1 MIMTYSENAMSVIL
15 LCSYLGI
22 EKNDSLKPFSLGE
35 WNLFLDDILKVKEE
49 PSIVFSDDSSWKERL
64 HYSDGQIERING
76 LISRGARVAFEL
88 DRLEK
93 KGIKVVTLVDSDYP
107 VLLRRKLKKK
117 TPPLL
122 FYAGNLELAKKIGIA
137 VVGSRNADDE
147 CIGFTKRLVEKAS
160 GEKLIVYSGGA
171 RGIDSISETTALNSG
186 GAVVSFVAGSLLSK
200 IKKQETIRSIM
211 EGRLLLFSDVKPDAG
226 FSAAR
231 AMNRNKYIYAS
242 AYGAFVIESDYNK
255 GGTWNGAMESIRN
268 GYTKT
273 LVWNNTKYCGN
284 QKLIENGGTAFEM
297 TEESIYSVVTK
308 KQSGFEQLDLFGSN
322 VCADDSEEVSRLD
335 DDGKQRNKDDIYNM
349 IKMLLVEYVGVG
361 RRLEEISGNFNIV
374 EQQMSIWLDCL
385 CHDRLVV
392 CEKGIYKKL

>member
-1 MIMTYSENAMSVIL
+1 MTYSENAMSVIL

-93 KGIKVVTLVDSDYP
+93 RGIKVVTLVDSDYP

-186 GAVVSFVAGSLLSK
+186 GAVVSFVADSLLSK
-200 IKKQETIRSIM
+200 IKKQETIRSI
-211 EGRLLLFSDVKPDAG
+211 
-226 FSAAR
+226 
-231 AMNRNKYIYAS
+231 I
-242 AYGAFVIESDYNK
+242 
-255 GGTWNGAMESIRN
+255 
-268 GYTKT
+268 
-273 LVWNNTKYCGN
+273 
-284 QKLIENGGTAFEM
+284 
-297 TEESIYSVVTK
+297 
-308 KQSGFEQLDLFGSN
+308 
-322 VCADDSEEVSRLD
+322 
-335 DDGKQRNKDDIYNM
+335 
-349 IKMLLVEYVGVG
+349 
-361 RRLEEISGNFNIV
+361 
-374 EQQMSIWLDCL
+374 
-385 CHDRLVV
+385 
-392 CEKGIYKKL
+392 

>member
-1 MIMTYSENAMSVIL
+1 MAYSENAMSVIL

-22 EKNDSLKPFSLGE
+22 DKNDSLKPFSLGE
-35 WNLFLDDILKVKEE
+35 WNLFMDDIVKIKEE
-49 PSIVFSDDSSWKERL
+49 LSIVFSNDSSWKEKL
-64 HYSDGQIERING
+64 HYSDEQLERING

-88 DRLEK
+88 DSLEK
-93 KGIKVVTLVDSDYP
+93 KGIKVVTLVDGDYP

-117 TPPLL
+117 TPPVL

-147 CIGFTKRLVEKAS
+147 CIEFTRRLVEKAS
-160 GEKLIVYSGGA
+160 KEKLIVYSGGA
-171 RGIDSISETTALNSG
+171 RGVDSISEITALNSG
-186 GAVVSFVAGSLLSK
+186 SAVVSFVADSLLSK
-200 IKKQETIRSIM
+200 IKKQETIKSIM

-273 LVWNNTKYCGN
+273 FVWNNKKYNGN
-284 QKLIENGGTAFEM
+284 QKLIENGGTAFEI
-297 TEESIYSVVTK
+297 TEESVYSVITK
-308 KQSGFEQLDLFGSN
+308 KQDRFEQLDLFKS
-322 VCADDSEEVSRLD
+322 CACEDNIREKEDLADAEE
-335 DDGKQRNKDDIYNM
+335 QRHKNDIYNM
-349 IKMLLVEYVGVG
+349 VKMLLVEYVEVG
-361 RRLEEISGNFNIV
+361 KKLEEISSNFNIV
-374 EQQMSIWLDCL
+374 EEQMSIWLDCL
-385 CHDRLVV
+385 CHDQLVV
-392 CEKGIYKKL
+392 YEKGLYKKI

>member
-1 MIMTYSENAMSVIL
+1 MTYSENAMSVIL

-186 GAVVSFVAGSLLSK
+186 GAVVSFVADSLLSK
-200 IKKQETIRSIM
+200 SRKLFVVLWKEGCCCFQMLNLMRDFRQQE
-211 EGRLLLFSDVKPDAG
+211 P
-226 FSAAR
+226 
-231 AMNRNKYIYAS
+231 
-242 AYGAFVIESDYNK
+242 
-255 GGTWNGAMESIRN
+255 
-268 GYTKT
+268 
-273 LVWNNTKYCGN
+273 
-284 QKLIENGGTAFEM
+284 
-297 TEESIYSVVTK
+297 
-308 KQSGFEQLDLFGSN
+308 
-322 VCADDSEEVSRLD
+322 
-335 DDGKQRNKDDIYNM
+335 
-349 IKMLLVEYVGVG
+349 
-361 RRLEEISGNFNIV
+361 
-374 EQQMSIWLDCL
+374 
-385 CHDRLVV
+385 
-392 CEKGIYKKL
+392 

>member
-1 MIMTYSENAMSVIL
+1 MMMNYSKNTMSVII

-22 EKNDSLKPFSLGE
+22 EKGDSLKPFSLGE
-35 WNLFLDDILKVKEE
+35 WNLFLDDITKVKQE
-49 PSIVFSDDSSWKERL
+49 PSIVFSGDSSWKEKL
-64 HYSDGQIERING
+64 HYSDEQLERING
-76 LISRGARVAFEL
+76 LISRGARAAFEL
-88 DRLEK
+88 DSLEK
-93 KGIKVVTLVDSDYP
+93 KGIKVVTLFDSDYP

-147 CIGFTKRLVEKAS
+147 CIVFTKRLVEKAS
-160 GEKLIVYSGGA
+160 REKLIVYSGGA

-186 GAVVSFVAGSLLSK
+186 SAVVSFVADSLLSK
-200 IKKQETIRSIM
+200 IKKPETIKSIM

-255 GGTWNGAMESIRN
+255 GGTWNGALESIRN
-268 GYTKT
+268 DYTKT
-273 LVWNNTKYCGN
+273 LIWNNKRYCGN
-284 QKLIENGGTAFEM
+284 QKLIENGGTAFEI
-297 TEESIYSVVTK
+297 TEESIYSVITK
-308 KQSGFEQLDLFGSN
+308 KQENFEQIDLFGSY
-322 VCADDSEEVSRLD
+322 VCADNSERASELD
-335 DDGKQRNKDDIYNM
+335 GDGKQRNKDDIYDM
-349 IKMLLVEYVGVG
+349 VKMLLVEYVGVG
-361 RRLEEISGNFNIV
+361 KRLEEISGNFNIV

-392 CEKGIYKKL
+392 CEEGVYKKI